1 MLQSM
6 RSGAKSPIMKA
17 FLIFLA
23 GGFALWG
30 IGDITSGSF
39 GSDKAVEAGD
49 KSYSTQEAAVEF
61 DRARRNLGVGL
72 TIGEA
77 LQTPLLNE
85 VMGSLGRKV
94 LFSAEADRL
103 GLTVTRT
110 MQTEAIREERAFKD
124 EFGDFAEGRFLQTL
138 SQIGLSEQEYL
149 TRLTETLERDQIIG
163 AVAAGAVY
171 PKAAS
176 DTLAKFQLEE
186 RAISYIGFAVSPDA
200 IADPTDGELSAWY
213 DENQASYD
221 APILRQFDAIILDPA
236 MLEASIT
243 ITDDAVAEAF
253 DLRRDEFITPETRQL
268 SQMVFETVDEATA
281 ALSDIQEGGAFQDVA
296 QSRLNWTQDDTNLGT
311 LTRDA
316 FDPALADVAF
326 AGAQG
331 DVVGPVETAFGFH
344 LIQIE
349 AINAGGEATLDDVRD
364 QLVARL
370 KAEQA
375 LDLVYERANELED
388 ILGSG
393 SSLQDAASAI
403 SMSVTSLP
411 AVDVNGFDI
420 DGQSSDSTITS
431 DSNFLS
437 LGWELEEGDIS
448 VLGETGEATFF
459 VVELVSETDATS
471 RPLADVK
478 DRAVAD
484 YKLAKAVEAAKREAD
499 SSVGDTAAFSTASDA
514 TIKRTGAGLDH
525 PAASLIAQKAFEL
538 PADGVGIVET
548 GDEAILVRTNEILA
562 ADSELVRAQ
571 SEQISLTLAQTVR
584 TDWTAAL
591 ALTLSEDFDLSLNQE
606 AVRLLL
612 VQAAQ

>member
-1 MLQSM
+1 M
-6 RSGAKSPIMKA
+6 
-17 FLIFLA
+17 
-23 GGFALWG
+23 
-30 IGDITSGSF
+30 
-39 GSDKAVEAGD
+39 
-49 KSYSTQEAAVEF
+49 
-61 DRARRNLGVGL
+61 
-72 TIGEA
+72 
-77 LQTPLLNE
+77 
-85 VMGSLGRKV
+85 
-94 LFSAEADRL
+94 
-103 GLTVTRT
+103 
-110 MQTEAIREERAFKD
+110 
-124 EFGDFAEGRFLQTL
+124 
-138 SQIGLSEQEYL
+138 
-149 TRLTETLERDQIIG
+149 ERDQIIG

-176 DTLAKFQLEE
+176 ETLAKFQLEE

-236 MLEASIT
+236 MLEEGIT

-268 SQMVFETVDEATA
+268 SQMVFETTDEAAA
-281 ALSDIQEGGAFQDVA
+281 ALNDIQAGGAFQDVA

-349 AINAGGEATLDDVRD
+349 AINEGGEATLNDVRE

-370 KAEQA
+370 KSEQA

-403 SMSVTSLP
+403 SMTVTSLP

-471 RPLADVK
+471 RPLEDVK
-478 DRAVAD
+478 DRAMTD

-514 TIKRTGAGLDH
+514 TIKRTGTGLDH

-562 ADSELVRAQ
+562 ADSDAVNAQ
-571 SEQISLTLAQTVR
+571 AEQISLTLAQTVR